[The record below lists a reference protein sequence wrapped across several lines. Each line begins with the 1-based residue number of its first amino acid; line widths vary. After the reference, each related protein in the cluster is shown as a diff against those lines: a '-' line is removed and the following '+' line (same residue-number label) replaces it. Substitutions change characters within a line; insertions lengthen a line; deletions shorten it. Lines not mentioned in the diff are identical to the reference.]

1 MSNSQAK
8 ISVVKLRKNGGNAVV
23 TIPVSI
29 MKESEWSFSQVI
41 MQYDKETNKITIS
54 PVTALIAQ
62 G

>member
-1 MSNSQAK
+1 MSNK
-8 ISVVKLRKNGGNAVV
+8 ISVVKLRNNGGNAVV

-29 MKESEWSFSQVI
+29 LKESDWPFGQVI

-54 PVTALIAQ
+54 PVTALIPQ